1 MRIEEAVER
10 GEEVYPSQIKAWRSE
25 IRIPIMLQK
34 IELTEEQREEIK
46 RRQLELNYYFKA
58 RALRKVEEGSQYSS
72 DNEDVEVSEYESTDN
87 EEAAEIAAQA
97 MSSVQYVVMK
107 NAEGKDVYKR
117 KKIKMNRAKKQR
129 GEDYEEQR
137 ARILSAR
144 AKNRSTQQIAKIKK
158 YSNMYANF
166 SSNYHKTLDTIV
178 EQSKKHLLN
187 KA

>member
-87 EEAAEIAAQA
+87 EEAAEIAIKMITAQA

-144 AKNRSTQQIAKIKK
+144 AKNRST
-158 YSNMYANF
+158 
-166 SSNYHKTLDTIV
+166 
-178 EQSKKHLLN
+178 
-187 KA
+187 